1 MSKIINENK
10 LIPSQDSVAEK
21 LGVPQNAPIPENSA
35 LEELHTGPGANLG
48 GIDAMIPF
56 KLPIWNY
63 YYFDSSEIN
72 KKAANYIQDL
82 KAQNKGVQNSNR
94 NGWQSEQF
102 LFSPAEKPP
111 DDIKKILDFIGWCVS
126 KVYNDS
132 TSGAGGM
139 HITYWFNINSYGFI
153 CLSYTAVFNIPIK

>member
-56 KLPIWNY
+56 KVPIWNY
-63 YYFDSSEIN
+63 YYFDS
-72 KKAANYIQDL
+72 L
-82 KAQNKGVQNSNR
+82 
-94 NGWQSEQF
+94 
-102 LFSPAEKPP
+102 
-111 DDIKKILDFIGWCVS
+111 
-126 KVYNDS
+126 
-132 TSGAGGM
+132 
-139 HITYWFNINSYGFI
+139 
-153 CLSYTAVFNIPIK
+153 LSS